1 MLPTY
6 KITLTNNNDSDLV
19 IDYSDSFKK
28 MSDEDI
34 SIALDDCI
42 KSLQIQLMSI
52 TYKS

>member
-1 MLPTY
+1 MLPKY

-19 IDYSDSFKK
+19 IDYSDSFKD
-28 MSDEDI
+28 MSDDDI
-34 SIALDDCI
+34 SAALDDCI